1 MTDQQNP
8 FSNMPEPPAA
18 PDPAQAFDNA
28 QGQAAQSY
36 DADQTAQQAYDPY
49 QAQAQQPYGAGQG
62 YDPYQAQ
69 QPYQQPYQATYEQPQ
84 PAYQQVY
91 AQPVAPAAPTALYPM
106 TDTDRNLRLV
116 AFIFCI
122 LSLVGSC
129 WLIIPLAWMI
139 PMSVI
144 SWASTRA
151 PRPTPSPSACA
162 PSSSA
167 RWWPA
172 SCCCAR
178 TRIGKAL
185 SAELVSSQ
193 AGESGCPGILCAQL
207 RSPRFRACAASRPA
221 NCVVL

>member
-28 QGQAAQSY
+28 QCQGQPAQSY
-36 DADQTAQQAYDPY
+36 DVDQTAQQAYDPY
-49 QAQAQQPYGAGQG
+49 QAQAQ
-62 YDPYQAQ
+62 Q

-91 AQPVAPAAPTALYPM
+91 AQPVAPAAPAALYPM

-144 SWASTRA
+144 SWGIYKGT
-151 PRPTPSPSACA
+151 
-162 PSSSA
+162 
-167 RWWPA
+167 
-172 SCCCAR
+172 
-178 TRIGKAL
+178 KANTVAFDVCTL
-185 SAELVSSQ
+185 IFCSLV
-193 AGESGCPGILCAQL
+193 AGILLLCSNKD
-207 RSPRFRACAASRPA
+207 R
-221 NCVVL
+221 

>member
-28 QGQAAQSY
+28 QCQGQPAQSY
-36 DADQTAQQAYDPY
+36 DVDQTAKQAYDPY
-49 QAQAQQPYGAGQG
+49 QAQAQ
-62 YDPYQAQ
+62 Q

-91 AQPVAPAAPTALYPM
+91 AQPVAPAAPAALYPM

-144 SWASTRA
+144 SWGIYKGT
-151 PRPTPSPSACA
+151 
-162 PSSSA
+162 
-167 RWWPA
+167 
-172 SCCCAR
+172 
-178 TRIGKAL
+178 KANTVAFDVCTL
-185 SAELVSSQ
+185 IFCSLV
-193 AGESGCPGILCAQL
+193 AGILLLCSNKD
-207 RSPRFRACAASRPA
+207 R
-221 NCVVL
+221 

>member
-28 QGQAAQSY
+28 QCQGQAAQSY
-36 DADQTAQQAYDPY
+36 DVDQTAQQAYDPY
-49 QAQAQQPYGAGQG
+49 QAQAQ
-62 YDPYQAQ
+62 Q

-91 AQPVAPAAPTALYPM
+91 AQPVAPAAPAALYPM

-144 SWASTRA
+144 SWGIYKGT
-151 PRPTPSPSACA
+151 
-162 PSSSA
+162 
-167 RWWPA
+167 
-172 SCCCAR
+172 
-178 TRIGKAL
+178 KANTVAFDVCTL
-185 SAELVSSQ
+185 IFCSLV
-193 AGESGCPGILCAQL
+193 AGILLLCSNKD
-207 RSPRFRACAASRPA
+207 R
-221 NCVVL
+221 

>member
-28 QGQAAQSY
+28 QCQGQAAQSY
-36 DADQTAQQAYDPY
+36 DVDQTAQEACDPYQAQAQRPYGAGQAYDPY
-49 QAQAQQPYGAGQG
+49 QAQAQ
-62 YDPYQAQ
+62 Q

-91 AQPVAPAAPTALYPM
+91 AQPVAPAAPTTLYPM

-139 PMSVI
+139 HMSVI
-144 SWASTRA
+144 SWGIYKGT
-151 PRPTPSPSACA
+151 
-162 PSSSA
+162 
-167 RWWPA
+167 
-172 SCCCAR
+172 
-178 TRIGKAL
+178 KANTVAFGVCTL
-185 SAELVSSQ
+185 IFCSLV
-193 AGESGCPGILCAQL
+193 AGILLLCSNKD
-207 RSPRFRACAASRPA
+207 R
-221 NCVVL
+221 

>member
-28 QGQAAQSY
+28 QCQGQAAQSY
-36 DADQTAQQAYDPY
+36 DVDQTAQQAYDPY
-49 QAQAQQPYGAGQG
+49 QAQAQQ
-62 YDPYQAQ
+62 
-69 QPYQQPYQATYEQPQ
+69 QPYQQPYQATCEQPQ

-91 AQPVAPAAPTALYPM
+91 AQPVAPAAPAALYPM

-129 WLIIPLAWMI
+129 WLIVPLAWMI

-144 SWASTRA
+144 SWGIYKGT
-151 PRPTPSPSACA
+151 
-162 PSSSA
+162 
-167 RWWPA
+167 
-172 SCCCAR
+172 
-178 TRIGKAL
+178 KANTVAFGVCTL
-185 SAELVSSQ
+185 IFCSLV
-193 AGESGCPGILCAQL
+193 AGILLLCSNKD
-207 RSPRFRACAASRPA
+207 R
-221 NCVVL
+221 

>member
-8 FSNMPEPPAA
+8 FSTMPEPPVA

-28 QGQAAQSY
+28 QTQGLVQRPY
-36 DADQTAQQAYDPY
+36 GVDQGAQQAYDPY
-49 QAQAQQPYGAGQG
+49 QAQAQQQT
-62 YDPYQAQ
+62 
-69 QPYQQPYQATYEQPQ
+69 YQQPYQASYEQPQ

-91 AQPVAPAAPTALYPM
+91 AQPVAPAAPAALYPM

-144 SWASTRA
+144 SWGIYKGT
-151 PRPTPSPSACA
+151 
-162 PSSSA
+162 
-167 RWWPA
+167 
-172 SCCCAR
+172 
-178 TRIGKAL
+178 KANTVAFDVCTL
-185 SAELVSSQ
+185 IFCSLV
-193 AGESGCPGILCAQL
+193 AGILLLCSNKD
-207 RSPRFRACAASRPA
+207 R
-221 NCVVL
+221 

>member
-8 FSNMPEPPAA
+8 FSTMPEPPAA

-28 QGQAAQSY
+28 QCQGQA
-36 DADQTAQQAYDPY
+36 
-49 QAQAQQPYGAGQG
+49 AQQPYGAGQG

-69 QPYQQPYQATYEQPQ
+69 AQQPYQATYEQPQ

-144 SWASTRA
+144 SWGIYKGT
-151 PRPTPSPSACA
+151 
-162 PSSSA
+162 
-167 RWWPA
+167 
-172 SCCCAR
+172 
-178 TRIGKAL
+178 KANTVAFDVCTL
-185 SAELVSSQ
+185 IFCSLV
-193 AGESGCPGILCAQL
+193 AGILLLCSNKD
-207 RSPRFRACAASRPA
+207 R
-221 NCVVL
+221 

>member
-28 QGQAAQSY
+28 QCQGQAAQSY
-36 DADQTAQQAYDPY
+36 DVDQTAQQAYDPY
-49 QAQAQQPYGAGQG
+49 QAQAQ
-62 YDPYQAQ
+62 Q

-91 AQPVAPAAPTALYPM
+91 AQPVAPAAPAALYPM

-122 LSLVGSC
+122 LSLVGLC
-129 WLIIPLAWMI
+129 WLIVPLAWMI

-144 SWASTRA
+144 SWGIYKGT
-151 PRPTPSPSACA
+151 
-162 PSSSA
+162 
-167 RWWPA
+167 
-172 SCCCAR
+172 
-178 TRIGKAL
+178 KANTVAFGVCTL
-185 SAELVSSQ
+185 IFCSLV
-193 AGESGCPGILCAQL
+193 AGILLLCSNKD
-207 RSPRFRACAASRPA
+207 R
-221 NCVVL
+221 

>member
-28 QGQAAQSY
+28 QCQGQPAQSY
-36 DADQTAQQAYDPY
+36 DVDQTAQQAYDPY
-49 QAQAQQPYGAGQG
+49 QAQAQQPYGVGQA
-62 YDPYQAQ
+62 YDPYQAQAQQ

-91 AQPVAPAAPTALYPM
+91 AQPAAPAAPAALYPM

-144 SWASTRA
+144 SWGIYKGT
-151 PRPTPSPSACA
+151 
-162 PSSSA
+162 
-167 RWWPA
+167 
-172 SCCCAR
+172 
-178 TRIGKAL
+178 KANTVAFDVCTL
-185 SAELVSSQ
+185 IFCSLV
-193 AGESGCPGILCAQL
+193 AGILLLCSNKD
-207 RSPRFRACAASRPA
+207 R
-221 NCVVL
+221 

>member
-28 QGQAAQSY
+28 QCQGQAAQSY
-36 DADQTAQQAYDPY
+36 DVDQTAQQAYDPY
-49 QAQAQQPYGAGQG
+49 QAQAQ
-62 YDPYQAQ
+62 Q

-91 AQPVAPAAPTALYPM
+91 AQPVAPAAPAALYPM

-129 WLIIPLAWMI
+129 WLIVPRAWMI

-144 SWASTRA
+144 SWGIYKGT
-151 PRPTPSPSACA
+151 
-162 PSSSA
+162 
-167 RWWPA
+167 
-172 SCCCAR
+172 
-178 TRIGKAL
+178 KANTVAFGVCTL
-185 SAELVSSQ
+185 IFCSLV
-193 AGESGCPGILCAQL
+193 AGILLLCSNKD
-207 RSPRFRACAASRPA
+207 R
-221 NCVVL
+221 

>member
-28 QGQAAQSY
+28 QCQGQAAQSY
-36 DADQTAQQAYDPY
+36 DVDQTAQQAYDAY

-62 YDPYQAQ
+62 YDPYQAQAQQ

-91 AQPVAPAAPTALYPM
+91 AQPVAPAAPAALYPM

-129 WLIIPLAWMI
+129 WLIVPLAWMI

-144 SWASTRA
+144 SWGIYKGT
-151 PRPTPSPSACA
+151 
-162 PSSSA
+162 
-167 RWWPA
+167 
-172 SCCCAR
+172 
-178 TRIGKAL
+178 KANTVAFDVCTL
-185 SAELVSSQ
+185 IFCSLV
-193 AGESGCPGILCAQL
+193 AGILLLCSNKD
-207 RSPRFRACAASRPA
+207 R
-221 NCVVL
+221 

>member
-8 FSNMPEPPAA
+8 FSTMPEPTAA

-28 QGQAAQSY
+28 QGQGQAAQSY
-36 DADQTAQQAYDPY
+36 DTDQTAQQAYDPY
-49 QAQAQQPYGAGQG
+49 QA
-62 YDPYQAQ
+62 
-69 QPYQQPYQATYEQPQ
+69 QQPYQATYEQPQ

-91 AQPVAPAAPTALYPM
+91 AQPVAPAAPAALYPM

-144 SWASTRA
+144 SWGIYKGT
-151 PRPTPSPSACA
+151 
-162 PSSSA
+162 
-167 RWWPA
+167 
-172 SCCCAR
+172 
-178 TRIGKAL
+178 KANTVAFGVCTL
-185 SAELVSSQ
+185 IFCSLV
-193 AGESGCPGILCAQL
+193 AGILLLCSNKD
-207 RSPRFRACAASRPA
+207 R
-221 NCVVL
+221 

>member
-28 QGQAAQSY
+28 QCQGQAAQSY
-36 DADQTAQQAYDPY
+36 DVDQTAQQAYDPY
-49 QAQAQQPYGAGQG
+49 QAQAQ
-62 YDPYQAQ
+62 Q

-91 AQPVAPAAPTALYPM
+91 AQPVAPAAPAALYPM
-106 TDTDRNLRLV
+106 TDTDRNLRMV

-144 SWASTRA
+144 SWGIYKGT
-151 PRPTPSPSACA
+151 
-162 PSSSA
+162 
-167 RWWPA
+167 
-172 SCCCAR
+172 
-178 TRIGKAL
+178 KANTVAFGVCTL
-185 SAELVSSQ
+185 IFCSLV
-193 AGESGCPGILCAQL
+193 AGILLLCSNKD
-207 RSPRFRACAASRPA
+207 R
-221 NCVVL
+221 

>member
-8 FSNMPEPPAA
+8 FSTMPEPPAA

-28 QGQAAQSY
+28 QCQGQAAQSH
-36 DADQTAQQAYDPY
+36 DVDQTAQQAYDPY
-49 QAQAQQPYGAGQG
+49 QAQA
-62 YDPYQAQ
+62 
-69 QPYQQPYQATYEQPQ
+69 QQPYQATYEQPQ

-91 AQPVAPAAPTALYPM
+91 AQPVAPAAPAALYPM

-144 SWASTRA
+144 SWGIYKGT
-151 PRPTPSPSACA
+151 
-162 PSSSA
+162 
-167 RWWPA
+167 
-172 SCCCAR
+172 
-178 TRIGKAL
+178 KANTVAFDVCTL
-185 SAELVSSQ
+185 IFCSLV
-193 AGESGCPGILCAQL
+193 AGILLLCSNKD
-207 RSPRFRACAASRPA
+207 R
-221 NCVVL
+221 

>member
-28 QGQAAQSY
+28 QCQGQAAQSY
-36 DADQTAQQAYDPY
+36 DVDQTAQEACDPYQAQAQRPYGAGPAYDPY
-49 QAQAQQPYGAGQG
+49 QAQAQ
-62 YDPYQAQ
+62 Q

-91 AQPVAPAAPTALYPM
+91 AQPVAPAAPAALYPM

-144 SWASTRA
+144 SWGIYKGT
-151 PRPTPSPSACA
+151 
-162 PSSSA
+162 
-167 RWWPA
+167 
-172 SCCCAR
+172 
-178 TRIGKAL
+178 KANTVAFGVCTL
-185 SAELVSSQ
+185 IFCSLV
-193 AGESGCPGILCAQL
+193 AGILLLCSNKD
-207 RSPRFRACAASRPA
+207 R
-221 NCVVL
+221 

>member
-8 FSNMPEPPAA
+8 FGNMPEPPAA
-18 PDPAQAFDNA
+18 PDPAQALNNA
-28 QGQAAQSY
+28 QCQAQAAQ
-36 DADQTAQQAYDPY
+36 
-49 QAQAQQPYGAGQG
+49 QPHGASQG

-69 QPYQQPYQATYEQPQ
+69 PQQPYQATYEQPQ

-91 AQPVAPAAPTALYPM
+91 AQPVAPAAPAVLYPM

-144 SWASTRA
+144 SWGIYKGT
-151 PRPTPSPSACA
+151 
-162 PSSSA
+162 
-167 RWWPA
+167 
-172 SCCCAR
+172 
-178 TRIGKAL
+178 KANTVAFDVCTL
-185 SAELVSSQ
+185 IFCSLV
-193 AGESGCPGILCAQL
+193 AGILLLCSNKD
-207 RSPRFRACAASRPA
+207 R
-221 NCVVL
+221 

>member
-28 QGQAAQSY
+28 QCQGQAAQSY
-36 DADQTAQQAYDPY
+36 DVDQTAQEACDPY
-49 QAQAQQPYGAGQG
+49 QAQAQ
-62 YDPYQAQ
+62 Q

-91 AQPVAPAAPTALYPM
+91 AQPVAPAAPTTLYPM

-144 SWASTRA
+144 SWGIYKGT
-151 PRPTPSPSACA
+151 
-162 PSSSA
+162 
-167 RWWPA
+167 
-172 SCCCAR
+172 
-178 TRIGKAL
+178 KANTVAFGVCTL
-185 SAELVSSQ
+185 IFCSLV
-193 AGESGCPGILCAQL
+193 AGILLLCSNKD
-207 RSPRFRACAASRPA
+207 R
-221 NCVVL
+221 

>member
-28 QGQAAQSY
+28 QCQGQAAQSY
-36 DADQTAQQAYDPY
+36 DVDQTAQQAYDPY
-49 QAQAQQPYGAGQG
+49 QAQAQ
-62 YDPYQAQ
+62 Q

-91 AQPVAPAAPTALYPM
+91 AQPVAPAAPAALYPM

-129 WLIIPLAWMI
+129 WLIVPLAWMI

-144 SWASTRA
+144 SRGIYKGT
-151 PRPTPSPSACA
+151 
-162 PSSSA
+162 
-167 RWWPA
+167 
-172 SCCCAR
+172 
-178 TRIGKAL
+178 KANTVAFGVCTL
-185 SAELVSSQ
+185 IFCSLV
-193 AGESGCPGILCAQL
+193 AGILLLCSNKD
-207 RSPRFRACAASRPA
+207 R
-221 NCVVL
+221 

>member
-28 QGQAAQSY
+28 QCQGQAAQSY
-36 DADQTAQQAYDPY
+36 DVDQTAQEACDPYQAQAQRPYGAGQAYDPY
-49 QAQAQQPYGAGQG
+49 QAQAQ
-62 YDPYQAQ
+62 Q

-91 AQPVAPAAPTALYPM
+91 AQPVAPAAPAALYPM

-144 SWASTRA
+144 SWGIYKGT
-151 PRPTPSPSACA
+151 
-162 PSSSA
+162 
-167 RWWPA
+167 
-172 SCCCAR
+172 
-178 TRIGKAL
+178 KANTVAFGVCTL
-185 SAELVSSQ
+185 IFCSLV
-193 AGESGCPGILCAQL
+193 AGILLLCSNKD
-207 RSPRFRACAASRPA
+207 R
-221 NCVVL
+221 

>member
-8 FSNMPEPPAA
+8 FSTMPEPPAA

-28 QGQAAQSY
+28 QGQGQAAQSY
-36 DADQTAQQAYDPY
+36 DTDQTAQQAYDPY
-49 QAQAQQPYGAGQG
+49 QA
-62 YDPYQAQ
+62 
-69 QPYQQPYQATYEQPQ
+69 QQPYQATYEQPQ

-91 AQPVAPAAPTALYPM
+91 AQPVAPAAPAALYPM

-144 SWASTRA
+144 SWGIYKGT
-151 PRPTPSPSACA
+151 
-162 PSSSA
+162 
-167 RWWPA
+167 
-172 SCCCAR
+172 
-178 TRIGKAL
+178 KANTVAFDVCTL
-185 SAELVSSQ
+185 IFCSLV
-193 AGESGCPGILCAQL
+193 AGILLLCSNKD
-207 RSPRFRACAASRPA
+207 R
-221 NCVVL
+221 